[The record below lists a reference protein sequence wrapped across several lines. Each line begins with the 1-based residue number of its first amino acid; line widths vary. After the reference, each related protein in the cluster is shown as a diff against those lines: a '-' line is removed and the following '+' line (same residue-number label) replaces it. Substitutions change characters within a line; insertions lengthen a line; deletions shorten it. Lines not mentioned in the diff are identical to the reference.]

1 MSSGDW
7 LICAIDKISAPA
19 RLALSAVSA
28 KKPYADALADF
39 PTGNSLAYGVN
50 LSNNLMAGYARKSNA
65 GQDPVYGGGVRVAN
79 SAGFNADPD
88 LTCGW
93 FLKWTLGELQQT
105 RTRDFNCSVCCAHAR
120 LIFTKNMTPRSIAG
134 YRPNG
139 LIFRM
144 PRDCG
149 DAVLS
154 EGVGAVDHP
163 AAPGHSPVNS

>member
-1 MSSGDW
+1 MSARDG
-7 LICAIDKISAPA
+7 LICAVDKITVPA
-19 RLALSAVSA
+19 RLAVSAVSA

-39 PTGNSLAYGVN
+39 PTGNRLAYGVN
-50 LSNNLMAGYARKSNA
+50 LSDNLVAGYTRKRNA
-65 GQDPVYGGGVRVAN
+65 GQDPVHGGGVRVAN

-93 FLKWTLGELQQT
+93 FLKWTLSELQQT

-120 LIFTKNMTPRSIAG
+120 LTFTKNMTPPSIAG

>member
-1 MSSGDW
+1 MSARDG
-7 LICAIDKISAPA
+7 LICAINKITAPA

-50 LSNNLMAGYARKSNA
+50 LSDNLVAGYTRKSNA
-65 GQDPVYGGGVRVAN
+65 GQDPVHGGGVRVAN

-93 FLKWTLGELQQT
+93 FLKWTLSELQQT

-120 LIFTKNMTPRSIAG
+120 LTFTKNMTPPSIAG

-154 EGVGAVDHP
+154 EGVGGVDHT